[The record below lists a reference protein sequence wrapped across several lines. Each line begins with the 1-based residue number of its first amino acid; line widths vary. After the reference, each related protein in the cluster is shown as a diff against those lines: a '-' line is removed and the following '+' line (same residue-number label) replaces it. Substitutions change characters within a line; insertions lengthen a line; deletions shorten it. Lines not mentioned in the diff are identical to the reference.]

1 MKSILTALIIYF
13 VILSSS
19 ALAAPRLGYGPMTIE
34 GTITEISW
42 SPERSVKKEP
52 GVLGPPCE
60 NRFTW
65 ARYEVVLNDTI
76 VDGDS
81 EINSKIN
88 FLFKGGEVGTLWI
101 DHKNDDGFLKQ
112 GMRIKVY
119 DYRLDGDECKDWSS
133 FEKIDI
139 IEK

>member
-19 ALAAPRLGYGPMTIE
+19 ALAAQRLGYGPMTIE
-34 GTITEISW
+34 GTIVEISW
-42 SPERSVKKEP
+42 HPERA
-52 GVLGPPCE
+52 LGGE
-60 NRFTW
+60 NYYW
-65 ARYEVVLNDTI
+65 PARYEVVLNDTI
-76 VDGDS
+76 VGGDS
-81 EINSKIN
+81 EINSKKN

-101 DHKNDDGFLKQ
+101 NHKNDDGFLKQ

-119 DYRLDGDECKDWSS
+119 GYRLGGDEYGDWSN